1 MLALIIIVGILV
13 LLGLLLLLPVGFRAD
28 YDAQGLKLRLQ
39 VACFR
44 FLLYPGQEKPKKEK
58 KRKQKKKKQ
67 EKEDADQSSEEKQQE
82 DQKKKLG
89 NLKWLLE
96 LTEPMFRALEQL
108 RRRLKISLM
117 RIDYSIGGASD
128 PAEAAIR
135 YGIVS
140 AGGGALFPLLNAAF
154 DVRHW
159 DVNLGVDFDR
169 DESQVALAAVGTWM
183 LGTLLRI
190 LLSFGICAFKAYR
203 KQSSKT
209 DQKADQKIT
218 TTKEDIQNGRKASDR

>member
-1 MLALIIIVGILV
+1 MLALIIIGGILV

-58 KRKQKKKKQ
+58 KARKKQK
-67 EKEDADQSSEEKQQE
+67 KEDADQSSEEKRQE

-96 LTEPMFRALEQL
+96 LTEPIFRALEQL

-117 RIDYSIGGASD
+117 RVDYSIGGASD

-140 AGGGALFPLLNAAF
+140 AGGGALFPLLNTAF
-154 DVRHW
+154 DVRRW
-159 DVNLGVDFDR
+159 EVNLGVDFER
-169 DESQVALAAVGTWM
+169 DQSQVALTAVGTWM
-183 LGTLLRI
+183 LGTLVRI
-190 LLSFGICAFKAYR
+190 LLSFGLCAFKAYR
-203 KQSSKT
+203 KQSNRT
-209 DQKADQKIT
+209 DQKRT

>member
-96 LTEPMFRALEQL
+96 LTEPMFRTLERL

-128 PAEAAIR
+128 PAEAAIK

-154 DVRHW
+154 DVRRW
-159 DVNLGVDFDR
+159 EVNLGVDFDR
-169 DESQVALAAVGTWM
+169 DESRVALTAVGTWM
-183 LGTLLRI
+183 LGTLVRI
-190 LLSFGICAFKAYR
+190 LLSFGICALKVYR
-203 KQSSKT
+203 KQSNQT
-209 DQKADQKIT
+209 DQKRT